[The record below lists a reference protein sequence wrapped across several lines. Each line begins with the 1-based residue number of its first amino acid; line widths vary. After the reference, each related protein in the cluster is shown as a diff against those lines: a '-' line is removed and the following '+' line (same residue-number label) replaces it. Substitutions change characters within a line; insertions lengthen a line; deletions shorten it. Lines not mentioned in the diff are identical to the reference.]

1 MHTPLLAW
9 VPKHVT
15 WVRQHARPFPTS
27 LKTKIHLFKPQMP
40 HTSGAGEIHY

>member
-15 WVRQHARPFPTS
+15 WVRQHARPSS